1 MLQNSKTSKQRL
13 DLGKK
18 ITDVSRELNW
28 HLSNTRW
35 VFLLW
40 QVFSGDVRVS
50 SFYTASSWGLMFD
63 VYSVFLLRETTD
75 SVFIILKFS
84 EVGDK

>member
-1 MLQNSKTSKQRL
+1 MAPVKHKV
-13 DLGKK
+13 G
-18 ITDVSRELNW
+18 
-28 HLSNTRW
+28 
-35 VFLLW
+35 VFIMAGIFRFW
-40 QVFSGDVRVS
+40 RVS